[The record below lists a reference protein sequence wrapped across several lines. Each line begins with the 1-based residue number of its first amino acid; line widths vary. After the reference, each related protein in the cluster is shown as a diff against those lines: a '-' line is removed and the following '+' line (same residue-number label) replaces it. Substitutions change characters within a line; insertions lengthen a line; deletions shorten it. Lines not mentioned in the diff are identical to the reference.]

1 MKVGALGS
9 VVFEVS
15 PNAVKTARSFSY
27 KGGSQYTAH
36 KRHLGKGLVEYTGSE
51 PETISFSIRVS
62 KFLGYSPDSSIAT
75 LRGYCN
81 KGNAVP
87 FTLGTKSYGSY
98 RWIVKSFE
106 VKGEEYDRKG
116 NLIGADI
123 SVTIVE
129 YAKG

>member
-1 MKVGALGS
+1 MKVGALGGIP
-9 VVFEVS
+9 FEVS
-15 PNAVKTARSFSY
+15 ANAVKTARSFSY
-27 KGGSQYTAH
+27 KGASQYTAH

-51 PETISFSIRVS
+51 PETISFSMRVS
-62 KFLGYSPDSSIAT
+62 KFLGFAPDSSIAT

-81 KGNAVP
+81 NGTAVP
-87 FTLGTKSYGSY
+87 FTLGTKSYGSF
-98 RWIVKSFE
+98 RWIIKSFE

-123 SVTIVE
+123 AVTIVE